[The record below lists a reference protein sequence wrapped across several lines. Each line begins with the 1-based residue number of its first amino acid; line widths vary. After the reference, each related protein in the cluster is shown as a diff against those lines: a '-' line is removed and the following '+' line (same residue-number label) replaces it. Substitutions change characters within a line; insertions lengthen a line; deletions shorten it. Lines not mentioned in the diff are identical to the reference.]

1 MNYALPYSDT
11 LEVCTPE
18 VCGEEFWKE
27 KAYREGFTFTFFD
40 LYKSRGLYS
49 LATENRQIS
58 PSYRYLELVSPINLP
73 PESLAVFDGREIVEQ
88 AQRGSLLG
96 IYESYYGLW
105 LALYSYNKEAI
116 DFFYSSLDIT
126 SNDLYWLPNN
136 LTQALPP
143 QKSLNYLAKIS
154 SSRPVKVEEEA
165 QVDLQEVLD
174 AEEQGASLDLLFRV
188 AASGSLS
195 LITRLALPEDLSL
208 EEKKQLLYAA
218 ASSGNYEVLDFY
230 QKELEE
236 SILESDEIPEYVFR
250 GMQKYLL
257 YTGDV
262 QSVYKILQRLPSSS
276 MHYMAE
282 YSFGITVDLAL
293 LLLRKQ
299 PSADNYYN
307 LILYNLG
314 NIDLLLTLLALRED
328 IQGSEDC
335 IDISEQEDY
344 FPLGWN
350 LASDIAC

>member
-27 KAYREGFTFTFFD
+27 KAYREGFSFAFFD
-40 LYKSRGLYS
+40 LYRRRGLYG

-58 PSYRYLELVSPINLP
+58 PSYRYLELISPINLP
-73 PESLAVFDGREIVEQ
+73 PESLALFDRSNS
-88 AQRGSLLG
+88 SLVG
-96 IYESYYGLW
+96 IYESYYALW

-116 DFFYSSLDIT
+116 DYFYSSLDIT
-126 SNDLYWLPNN
+126 SSNLYWLPNN
-136 LTQALPP
+136 LTQVLPP
-143 QKSLNYLAKIS
+143 QRSLNYLAKIS
-154 SSRPVKVEEEA
+154 GSQRMIVEEEK
-165 QVDLQEVLD
+165 EVSLD
-174 AEEQGASLDLLFRV
+174 EITEAEEQGATLDLLKRV
-188 AASGSLS
+188 ASFGSLS
-195 LITRLALPEDLSL
+195 LITRLVLPQSLSG
-208 EEKKQLLYAA
+208 EERKELLYAA

-230 QKELEE
+230 QKELGE
-236 SILESDEIPEYVFR
+236 SILESDQIPEYVFR

-262 QSVYKILQRLPSSS
+262 QSVYSILQRLPSSS
-276 MHYMAE
+276 MHNMAQW
-282 YSFGITVDLAL
+282 SFGITPDLAL

-314 NIDLLLTLLALRED
+314 NIDLLLTLLPLRDSLEASD
-328 IQGSEDC
+328 VDC

-350 LASDIAC
+350 LASDLAC

>member
-27 KAYREGFTFTFFD
+27 KAYREGFSFAFFD
-40 LYKSRGLYS
+40 LYRRRGLYG

-73 PESLAVFDGREIVEQ
+73 PESLALFDRSNS
-88 AQRGSLLG
+88 SLVG
-96 IYESYYGLW
+96 IYESYYALW

-116 DFFYSSLDIT
+116 DYFYSSLDVT
-126 SNDLYWLPNN
+126 SSNLYWLPNN
-136 LTQALPP
+136 LTQVLPP
-143 QKSLNYLAKIS
+143 QRSLNYLAKIS
-154 SSRPVKVEEEA
+154 GSQRMVVEEEK
-165 QVDLQEVLD
+165 EVSLD
-174 AEEQGASLDLLFRV
+174 EITEAEEQGATLDLLKRV
-188 AASGSLS
+188 ASFGSLS
-195 LITRLALPEDLSL
+195 LITRLVLPQSLSG
-208 EEKKQLLYAA
+208 EERKELLYAA

-230 QKELEE
+230 QKELGE
-236 SILESDEIPEYVFR
+236 SILESDQIPEYVFR

-262 QSVYKILQRLPSSS
+262 QSVYSILQRLPSSS
-276 MHYMAE
+276 MYNMAQW
-282 YSFGITVDLAL
+282 SFGITPDLAL

-314 NIDLLLTLLALRED
+314 NIDLLLTLLPLRDSLEASD
-328 IQGSEDC
+328 VDC

-350 LASDIAC
+350 LASDLAC

>member
-27 KAYREGFTFTFFD
+27 KAYREGFSFSFFD
-40 LYKSRGLYS
+40 LYRRRGLYG

-73 PESLAVFDGREIVEQ
+73 PESLALFDRSNS
-88 AQRGSLLG
+88 SLVG
-96 IYESYYGLW
+96 IYESYYALW

-116 DFFYSSLDIT
+116 DYFYSSLDIT
-126 SNDLYWLPNN
+126 SSNLYWLPNN
-136 LTQALPP
+136 LTQVLPP
-143 QKSLNYLAKIS
+143 QRSLNYLAKIS
-154 SSRPVKVEEEA
+154 GSQRMTVEEEK
-165 QVDLQEVLD
+165 EVSLD
-174 AEEQGASLDLLFRV
+174 EITEAEEQGATLDLLKRV
-188 AASGSLS
+188 ASFGSLS
-195 LITRLALPEDLSL
+195 LITRLVLPQSLSG
-208 EEKKQLLYAA
+208 EERKELLYAA

-230 QKELEE
+230 QKELGE
-236 SILESDEIPEYVFR
+236 SILESDQIPEYVFR

-262 QSVYKILQRLPSSS
+262 QSVYSIVQRLPSSS
-276 MHYMAE
+276 MHNMAQW
-282 YSFGITVDLAL
+282 SFGITPDLAL

-314 NIDLLLTLLALRED
+314 NIDLLLTLLPLRDSLETSD
-328 IQGSEDC
+328 VDC

-350 LASDIAC
+350 LASDLAC

>member
-18 VCGEEFWKE
+18 LCGEEFWKE
-27 KAYREGFTFTFFD
+27 KAFREGFSFAFFD
-40 LYKSRGLYS
+40 LYKRRGIYS

-58 PSYRYLELVSPINLP
+58 PSYRYLELISPINLP
-73 PESLAVFDGREIVEQ
+73 PESLAVFDGRENTVTD
-88 AQRGSLLG
+88 ARGSLLG

-105 LALYSYNKEAI
+105 LALYSYNREAI

-143 QKSLNYLAKIS
+143 QKALNYLAKIS
-154 SSRPVKVEEEA
+154 SSAPVRTEEEPG
-165 QVDLQEVLD
+165 VSLDEVLQ
-174 AEEQGASLDLLFRV
+174 AEEQGVTLDLLLRV
-188 AASGSLS
+188 AAYGSLS
-195 LITRLALPEDLSL
+195 LIVRLALPEDLTQ

-218 ASSGNYEVLDFY
+218 ASSGNNEVLDFY
-230 QKELEE
+230 QKELQE
-236 SILESDEIPEYVFR
+236 SILESDQIPEYVFR

-262 QSVYKILQRLPSSS
+262 QSVYNILQRLPSSS
-276 MHYMAE
+276 MHYMAQ
-282 YSFGITVDLAL
+282 YSFGISVDLAL

-299 PSADNYYN
+299 PTPDNYYN

-314 NIDLLLTLLALRED
+314 NIDLLLTLLPLRESL
-328 IQGSEDC
+328 GSVDC

-350 LASDIAC
+350 LASDISC

>member
-27 KAYREGFTFTFFD
+27 KAYREGFSFAFFD
-40 LYKSRGLYS
+40 LYRRRGLYG

-58 PSYRYLELVSPINLP
+58 PSYRYLELISPINLP
-73 PESLAVFDGREIVEQ
+73 PESLALFDRSNS
-88 AQRGSLLG
+88 SLVG
-96 IYESYYGLW
+96 IYESYYALW

-116 DFFYSSLDIT
+116 DYFYSSLDIT
-126 SNDLYWLPNN
+126 SSNLYWLPNN
-136 LTQALPP
+136 LTQVLPP
-143 QKSLNYLAKIS
+143 QRSLNYLAKIS
-154 SSRPVKVEEEA
+154 GSQRMVVEEEK
-165 QVDLQEVLD
+165 EVSLD
-174 AEEQGASLDLLFRV
+174 EITEAEEQGATLDLLKRV
-188 AASGSLS
+188 ASFGSLS
-195 LITRLALPEDLSL
+195 LITRLVLPQSLSG
-208 EEKKQLLYAA
+208 EERKELLYAA

-230 QKELEE
+230 QKELGE
-236 SILESDEIPEYVFR
+236 SILESDQIPEYVFR

-262 QSVYKILQRLPSSS
+262 QSVYSILQRLPSSS
-276 MHYMAE
+276 MHNMAQW
-282 YSFGITVDLAL
+282 SFGITPDLAL

-314 NIDLLLTLLALRED
+314 NIDLLLTLLPLRDSLEASD
-328 IQGSEDC
+328 VDC

-350 LASDIAC
+350 LASDLAC

>member
-11 LEVCTPE
+11 LEACTPE

-27 KAYREGFTFTFFD
+27 KAYREGFTFAFFD
-40 LYKSRGLYS
+40 LYKRRGLYG

-73 PESLAVFDGREIVEQ
+73 PESLALFDRSNS
-88 AQRGSLLG
+88 SLVG
-96 IYESYYGLW
+96 IYESYYALW

-116 DFFYSSLDIT
+116 DFFYSSLDVT
-126 SNDLYWLPNN
+126 SSNLYWLPNN
-136 LTQALPP
+136 LTQVLPP
-143 QKSLNYLAKIS
+143 QRSLNYLARIS
-154 SSRPVKVEEEA
+154 GSQRMVVEEEK
-165 QVDLQEVLD
+165 EVSLD
-174 AEEQGASLDLLFRV
+174 EITQAEEQGATIDLLRRV
-188 AASGSLS
+188 ASFGSLS
-195 LITRLALPEDLSL
+195 LITRLVLPQSLSA
-208 EEKKQLLYAA
+208 EERKELLYAA

-230 QKELEE
+230 QKELGE
-236 SILESDEIPEYVFR
+236 SILESDQIPEYVFR

-262 QSVYKILQRLPSSS
+262 QSVYQILQRLPSSS
-276 MHYMAE
+276 MHNMAQW
-282 YSFGITVDLAL
+282 SFGITPDLAL

-314 NIDLLLTLLALRED
+314 NIDLLLTLLPLRDSLEASD
-328 IQGSEDC
+328 VDC

-350 LASDIAC
+350 LASDLAC